1 MVRPLPEI
9 TSLHM
14 QKLPFLPA
22 PVTFFIALAAVFSL
36 FTTVSF
42 LCGSHGEK
50 KNHQKTVRLGG
61 GGGGNNPAAVI
72 EKIKDRLSGG
82 KAVLMAAKMISWR
95 KVQDERE
102 DVREEF
108 GGDCGEEERE
118 EDENDAVW
126 KKGIMKGEKC
136 RPLDFS
142 GKILYDCDGNLLQD

>member
-9 TSLHM
+9 TTLHM
-14 QKLPFLPA
+14 QKLRFLPA
-22 PVTFFIALAAVFSL
+22 PVTFFIAVAAVFSL
-36 FTTVSF
+36 FTMASF
-42 LCGSHGEK
+42 LCGSHGEN
-50 KNHQKTVRLGG
+50 KNHRKTVRLGG
-61 GGGGNNPAAVI
+61 GGGGNKTAAVV
-72 EKIKDRLSGG
+72 EKIKGRLSGG
-82 KAVLMAAKMISWR
+82 KAVLMAARMISWR

-102 DVREEF
+102 DVGEEF
-108 GGDCGEEERE
+108 GVDCGE